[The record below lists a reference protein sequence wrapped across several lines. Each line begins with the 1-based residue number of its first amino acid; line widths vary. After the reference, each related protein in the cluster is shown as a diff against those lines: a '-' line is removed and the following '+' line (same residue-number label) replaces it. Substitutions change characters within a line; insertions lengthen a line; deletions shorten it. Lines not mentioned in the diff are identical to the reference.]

1 MREKDEDN
9 KRKNAVALK
18 YEPSEQDAPKL
29 IAKGSGKIA
38 ENIIKRAHEYQ
49 VPIQEDPSLVSIL
62 SELDLNQNIPEEL
75 YKAVAEV
82 FAFIYKADQ
91 LTDVKKNHK

>member
-9 KRKNAVALK
+9 KRKKAVALK
-18 YEPSEQDAPKL
+18 YDLSEQDAPKL
-29 IAKGSGKIA
+29 IAKGTGEVA
-38 ENIIKRAHEYQ
+38 ENIIERAHESQ
-49 VPIQEDPSLVSIL
+49 VPVQEDPSLVSIL
-62 SELDLNQNIPEEL
+62 SELNLNQNIPEEL

-91 LTDVKKNHK
+91 FADVRKIKK